1 MLFNT
6 KETLWGTRW
15 ARGSHWDWHL
25 TITDDDSLVFAD
37 AVSQT
42 PHLISESP
50 LLTLLNLHSMFMV
63 IRLSP
68 LRVFLLS

>member
-1 MLFNT
+1 MLLNT

-42 PHLISESP
+42 PHLISES
-50 LLTLLNLHSMFMV
+50 TD
-63 IRLSP
+63 IT
-68 LRVFLLS
+68 